1 VRRLEGKVA
10 FITGGAGGIGSA
22 TARRFIDEGAQ
33 VTIADVNGDAA
44 RRVAETL
51 GPQAYATKI
60 DIGDEVSVKAALD
73 DAYARFGRLD
83 ILFNNAALTDEV
95 TMSLDSNVTEIPLDI
110 WNRTL
115 QINVTGFMLCCRH
128 AIPRMAAAG
137 GGCIVNSASGSGL
150 LADISRVA
158 YGASKAAV
166 ISLTQYVATQHGKD
180 RIRCNAIAPGPI
192 VTPHSRALVGPLFD
206 IIARHMPMGELGT
219 PEDAAALVSF
229 LASDDSRY
237 INGQTIIIDGGLMA
251 HHAHVRDMSDFIDRS
266 KDSTSLISRSS
277 VRIVTTP
284 RIAYAS

>member
-1 VRRLEGKVA
+1 VRRLEGKVG

-192 VTPHSRALVGPLFD
+192 VTPHSRALAGPLFD

-266 KDSTSLISRSS
+266 KDSTS
-277 VRIVTTP
+277 
-284 RIAYAS
+284 

>member
-1 VRRLEGKVA
+1 MNRLAGKVA
-10 FITGGAGGIGSA
+10 FITGGAGGIGAA
-22 TARRFIDEGAQ
+22 TAERFIAEGAQ
-33 VTIADVNGDAA
+33 VTIADVNGEAA
-44 RRVAETL
+44 RRVAESL
-51 GPQAYATKI
+51 GPRAHAITI
-60 DIGDEVSVKAALD
+60 DIGDEISVKAALD
-73 DAYARFGRLD
+73 GAFSRFGRLD

-95 TMSLDSNVTEIPLDI
+95 TMSLDSNVTEVPLEI

-115 QINVTGFMLCCRH
+115 QVNLTGYMLCCRH

-137 GGCIVNSASGSGL
+137 GGCIVNTASGSGL

-166 ISLTQYVATQHGKD
+166 ISLTQHVATQHGKD

-192 VTPHSRALVGPLFD
+192 MTPHSRTLAGPLFD

-219 PEDAAALVSF
+219 PQDAAALVAF

-251 HHAHVRDMSDFIDRS
+251 HHAHVRDMSDFMNES
-266 KDSTSLISRSS
+266 KG
-277 VRIVTTP
+277 
-284 RIAYAS
+284 AAG